1 MTWQPWVTQVTVKGA
16 TGGRRG
22 IGSANRCMHGKDAV
36 IEEIL
41 DWRPYDYVT
50 DLTIL
55 DATGGPVKLLH
66 TVELEPTG
74 DGTTIHFRFGAP
86 KTPREKEAMNEIGPA
101 YGEALRAHLPDLIAQ
116 LDQALAVRDAA
127 RGPEPELPTPNP
139 GALLS

>member
-1 MTWQPWVTQVTVKGA
+1 MA
-16 TGGRRG
+16 TMGNRGHGQGRNRGRRG

-50 DLTIL
+50 DRTIL

-86 KTPREKEAMNEIGPA
+86 KTPREKEAMKLIGPA
-101 YGEALRAHLPDLIAQ
+101 YEEALRAHLPDLIAQ
-116 LDQALAVRDAA
+116 LDQALAVRDPA
-127 RGPEPELPTPNP
+127 GGHEPELPTPNP
-139 GALLS
+139 GGPLS